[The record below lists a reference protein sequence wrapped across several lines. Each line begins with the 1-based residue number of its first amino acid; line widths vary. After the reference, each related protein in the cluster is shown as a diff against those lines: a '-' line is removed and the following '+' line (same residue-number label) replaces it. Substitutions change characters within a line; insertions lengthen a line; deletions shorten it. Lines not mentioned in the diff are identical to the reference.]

1 MSADRQ
7 GLFIAVV
14 GPSGAGKDT
23 LMRAVAARLQD
34 RPDIRFAQRVITRDA
49 DPENED
55 HEVLSRTAFADAR
68 QEGEF
73 CLDWEAHGLCYSLRR
88 EAAEHVA
95 AGGVLIA
102 NLSRAVLCEAASQFA
117 RMDVLE
123 ITARPE
129 IRVERLLARGRETAE
144 DIRSRVAREMPISVP
159 NLSGRIVTIDNSG
172 RLEDAVDALETYL
185 TDARGHYRSGA
196 A

>member
-1 MSADRQ
+1 MSAEKK
-7 GLFIAVV
+7 GLFVAVV

-23 LMRAVAARLQD
+23 LMRAVAARLSD

-49 DPENED
+49 DPDNED
-55 HEVLSRTAFADAR
+55 HEVLSRSEFADAR
-68 QEGEF
+68 KDGAF

-88 EAAEHVA
+88 EAADHVA
-95 AGGVLIA
+95 SGGTMVA
-102 NLSRAVLCEAASQFA
+102 NLSRAVLSEAASRFT

-129 IRVERLLARGRETAE
+129 IRVERLLARGRETAD

-159 NLSGRIVTIDNSG
+159 NLPGRIVTIDNSG
-172 RLEDAVDALETYL
+172 QLDDAVDALEAYL
-185 TDARGHYRSGA
+185 AGA
-196 A
+196 KSAS